1 MIRKEIEQI
10 KFVKMI
16 QSDTEHLVDGNVE
29 DIKYDVDNYKI
40 IKNDEKSFILE
51 AALKEFDAGFYNGS
65 YDDYGKCYLVI
76 RVELVKDSKDTFILH
91 FLTTHDD
98 KNDLF
103 YSIEYIIE
111 NGDSIDSIKNEIKK
125 DLLKYF
131 NFNEKLNFKIDI
143 DDNKLKESTQHFKKY
158 I

>member
-51 AALKEFDAGFYNGS
+51 VTLKEFDAGFYNGS

-103 YSIEYIIE
+103 YSIEYSIE

>member
-16 QSDTEHLVDGNVE
+16 QSDTEHLVDGNVA
-29 DIKYDVDNYKI
+29 DIKYDADNYKI

-51 AALKEFDAGFYNGS
+51 VTLKEFDAGFYNGS

-76 RVELVKDSKDTFILH
+76 RVELIKDSKDTFILH
-91 FLTTHDD
+91 FLTAHDD

-143 DDNKLKESTQHFKKY
+143 DDNKLKESIQHFKKY